1 MTALLISCDVAG
13 RKVRKVETETPA
25 GDDLRAEYQRRF
37 NERRG
42 ARERWSRLEQ
52 HVADTRLV
60 VFSAGLMLAF
70 FVYRTHWPSALWLIV
85 PLVVFVALV
94 VVHEPLRRGSGRA
107 GRAMDFYAKG
117 LARME
122 DRWAGTGVSGL
133 GFLDLN
139 HPYAADLDLFGAGSL
154 FERLCT
160 ARTRAGEDALA
171 SWLLAPA
178 LPETLTERHEAI
190 TELRPRLDL
199 REDLE
204 LLGSDV
210 RSGIDPEALAAW
222 GKAPRVFPG
231 SGLRIA
237 AAILALSGAAVA
249 IGWACFES
257 GVIPL
262 LVTLAIEIAFALW
275 LAERVRRVLAAVDER
290 AHDLVLLGD
299 LLDRLEREPS
309 QSALLRRLSVSL
321 ETHGRPASVQ
331 IRRLARLV
339 QFLDARKN
347 QFFFP
352 VAAVLLWKTRL
363 AMAVDAWRGAEGPAI
378 AGWLRAVGE
387 FEALCALAAYAA
399 ENPSDPFPEI
409 VTSGA
414 RFEAEGL
421 GHPLIPAAECVRND
435 LSLGGSVR
443 ALVVSG
449 SNMSGK
455 STLLRTAGVAAVMAL
470 AGAPVRAVRLRV
482 SPLAV
487 GATLRVQDSLL
498 AGKSRFYAEITRVRQ
513 LVDLAGGPLPLLFLF
528 DELFHGTNSHDRRI
542 GAESVLRG
550 LLDRGAIG
558 LITTH
563 DLALAKI
570 AAGIG
575 PLALNVHFEDHF
587 EDGQMRFDYRMRPG
601 VVEHSN
607 ALALMRAVG
616 LEV

>member
-1 MTALLISCDVAG
+1 MRSALAAGFWRLEGDTRISYLITLAPKKLIRTRRASEGSASEPSLARRVSMCKDAKLSCRGNRNDNKLTAWEGAAPAEPHSHQARQAPRPPENLFRLRFLTALLISCGAAG
-13 RKVRKVETETPA
+13 RKVQKVEAETPA
-25 GDDLRAEYQRRF
+25 EDDLRAEYQRRY

-52 HVADTRLV
+52 HVADARLV

-70 FVYRTHWPSALWLIV
+70 FVYRMRWPSALWLIV

-94 VVHEPLRRGSGRA
+94 VVHEPLRRRSGRA

-178 LPETLTERHEAI
+178 LPETLTKRHEAI

-237 AAILALSGAAVA
+237 VAILALFGAAVV
-249 IGWACFES
+249 IGWACFEF

-262 LVTLAIEIAFALW
+262 LVTLAIEIAFAFW

-290 AHDLVLLGD
+290 AHDLILLGD

-339 QFLDARKN
+339 QLLDARKN

-352 VAAVLLWKTRL
+352 VAAVLLWKTQL

-387 FEALCALAAYAA
+387 FEALCAWR
-399 ENPSDPFPEI
+399 P
-409 VTSGA
+409 
-414 RFEAEGL
+414 
-421 GHPLIPAAECVRND
+421 
-435 LSLGGSVR
+435 
-443 ALVVSG
+443 
-449 SNMSGK
+449 
-455 STLLRTAGVAAVMAL
+455 
-470 AGAPVRAVRLRV
+470 
-482 SPLAV
+482 
-487 GATLRVQDSLL
+487 
-498 AGKSRFYAEITRVRQ
+498 
-513 LVDLAGGPLPLLFLF
+513 
-528 DELFHGTNSHDRRI
+528 
-542 GAESVLRG
+542 
-550 LLDRGAIG
+550 
-558 LITTH
+558 
-563 DLALAKI
+563 
-570 AAGIG
+570 
-575 PLALNVHFEDHF
+575 
-587 EDGQMRFDYRMRPG
+587 MRPRTRRTR
-601 VVEHSN
+601 SRRSSPP
-607 ALALMRAVG
+607 ALDSKPKAWG
-616 LEV
+616 TP